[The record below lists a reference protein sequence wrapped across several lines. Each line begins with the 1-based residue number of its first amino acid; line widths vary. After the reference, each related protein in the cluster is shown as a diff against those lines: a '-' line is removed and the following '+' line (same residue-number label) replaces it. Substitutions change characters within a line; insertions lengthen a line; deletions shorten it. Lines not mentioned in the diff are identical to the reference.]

1 MFNGKGTKKL
11 LTKILLCLFFVLVVI
26 ILPFVIEKIIL
37 SEAIFP
43 FNVSVTFPKDVWFGF
58 MGSYLGAIGTIV
70 LGYIAFYQNK
80 KYKEL
85 SDQSEKRFW
94 ELQEE
99 IKELTK
105 KSVSLIDLNSK
116 IEASKYHPIFSNL
129 QHNFWNAKGEN
140 LVEFFDIESDAF
152 QISFCKEGSNEHLDS
167 LEEIFE
173 QYYTF
178 VYTLKNDGEKTI
190 YNFNCIDIKING
202 RNIEEG
208 IWIYQSCDIKPGEI
222 VRCVCA
228 TKFDLLKKIS
238 SGEIQEYFA
247 ALYTVQLDD
256 EQQKK
261 FLKLWLQD
269 DDYRTTSF
277 YLDMLYELETSRFVK
292 NVIIPGIRE
301 LQELF
306 EKNGKREEWLITY
319 LYNDVCI
326 REEPN
331 GEKKCML
338 SVKDSYYHDMIWRAC
353 NIGGMYKNVQE
364 ERKQRAIVSKDKLVE
379 IIEEEFGLNR
389 LVKFEEIMQ
398 KGYAKEVVQY
408 LYWARERYEFAV
420 NYIDSISVKYLT
432 DEKDFAS
439 MLEEL

>member
-58 MGSYLGAIGTIV
+58 
-70 LGYIAFYQNK
+70 
-80 KYKEL
+80 
-85 SDQSEKRFW
+85 
-94 ELQEE
+94 
-99 IKELTK
+99 
-105 KSVSLIDLNSK
+105 
-116 IEASKYHPIFSNL
+116 
-129 QHNFWNAKGEN
+129 
-140 LVEFFDIESDAF
+140 
-152 QISFCKEGSNEHLDS
+152 
-167 LEEIFE
+167 
-173 QYYTF
+173 
-178 VYTLKNDGEKTI
+178 
-190 YNFNCIDIKING
+190 
-202 RNIEEG
+202 
-208 IWIYQSCDIKPGEI
+208 
-222 VRCVCA
+222 
-228 TKFDLLKKIS
+228 
-238 SGEIQEYFA
+238 
-247 ALYTVQLDD
+247 
-256 EQQKK
+256 
-261 FLKLWLQD
+261 
-269 DDYRTTSF
+269 
-277 YLDMLYELETSRFVK
+277 
-292 NVIIPGIRE
+292 
-301 LQELF
+301 
-306 EKNGKREEWLITY
+306 ITY

>member
-228 TKFDLLKKIS
+228 T
-238 SGEIQEYFA
+238 
-247 ALYTVQLDD
+247 
-256 EQQKK
+256 
-261 FLKLWLQD
+261 
-269 DDYRTTSF
+269 
-277 YLDMLYELETSRFVK
+277 
-292 NVIIPGIRE
+292 N
-301 LQELF
+301 
-306 EKNGKREEWLITY
+306 LI
-319 LYNDVCI
+319 
-326 REEPN
+326 
-331 GEKKCML
+331 
-338 SVKDSYYHDMIWRAC
+338 
-353 NIGGMYKNVQE
+353 
-364 ERKQRAIVSKDKLVE
+364 
-379 IIEEEFGLNR
+379 F
-389 LVKFEEIMQ
+389 
-398 KGYAKEVVQY
+398 
-408 LYWARERYEFAV
+408 
-420 NYIDSISVKYLT
+420 
-432 DEKDFAS
+432 
-439 MLEEL
+439 

>member
-1 MFNGKGTKKL
+1 MKNNLDINKITAEVITDLAKSTAQTLYKKTL
-11 LTKILLCLFFVLVVI
+11 NYVTDIQKKEEVDFGYAYENYLKYAKTIH
-26 ILPFVIEKIIL
+26 EKIKTL
-37 SEAIFP
+37 LYRHAA
-43 FNVSVTFPKDVWFGF
+43 KDIYSFYECVGLTRNDEIIDKVLE
-58 MGSYLGAIGTIV
+58 YIG
-70 LGYIAFYQNK
+70 IARQ
-80 KYKEL
+80 
-85 SDQSEKRFW
+85 KRVVEVNFD
-94 ELQEE
+94 
-99 IKELTK
+99 
-105 KSVSLIDLNSK
+105 SMDFLIDLTNSVCML
-116 IEASKYHPIFSNL
+116 IHDGLEYRFS
-129 QHNFWNAKGEN
+129 HR
-140 LVEFFDIESDAF
+140 
-152 QISFCKEGSNEHLDS
+152 SF
-167 LEEIFE
+167 
-173 QYYTF
+173 
-178 VYTLKNDGEKTI
+178 
-190 YNFNCIDIKING
+190 
-202 RNIEEG
+202 
-208 IWIYQSCDIKPGEI
+208 
-222 VRCVCA
+222 
-228 TKFDLLKKIS
+228 
-238 SGEIQEYFA
+238 QEYFA